1 MECRD
6 RFAVWLVELVLEPV
20 RALRE
25 NGSAG
30 SVTVRAACGARRF
43 DVTITRAGAD
53 YGWAFCEVAAPGAA
67 PPAEPLEDEGTEP
80 LDDPEDAFWSAWTAI
95 EADA

>member
-1 MECRD
+1 MDCRD

-30 SVTVRAACGARRF
+30 SVTVRTACAERRF
-43 DVTITRAGAD
+43 DVTISREGED
-53 YGWAFCEVAAPGAA
+53 YGWSCREVAGPLHESGAVGGPAGAA
-67 PPAEPLEDEGTEP
+67 QGSFLGA
-80 LDDPEDAFWSAWTAI
+80 
-95 EADA
+95 